1 MDPVTAFL
9 LAVKAFCEMVT
20 EIERGQPIESR
31 AAAWARWDKF
41 VAGIERWF
49 PAPK

>member
-1 MDPVTAFL
+1 MDPVTAFF

-20 EIERGQPIESR
+20 EIEKGQPQASKD
-31 AAAWARWDKF
+31 AAWARWDRL
-41 VAGIERWF
+41 VTTLDRIF